1 MQGFTVF
8 SIKLKI
14 NAIQGKNL
22 MQAKNKQMCNNVQ
35 IFFPQCLQQ
44 DSYFSQYYCLKQ
56 GRRLKDTTAQFLPSK
71 IYLRVGI
78 SPGVITY
85 LARIFS

>member
-1 MQGFTVF
+1 
-8 SIKLKI
+8 
-14 NAIQGKNL
+14 
-22 MQAKNKQMCNNVQ
+22 MQAKNKQMCDNVQ
-35 IFFPQCLQQ
+35 ICFPQCVQQ

-71 IYLRVGI
+71 INLRVGV
-78 SPGVITY
+78 SPWVITY